1 MSDVRDVRE
10 LFRNKNI
17 MKIAI
22 LATSPN
28 AYSHQR
34 LKQAGEEA
42 GHEVSIINPLYCYMN
57 VASSC
62 PKVHYRGGEP
72 LPHYDAV
79 IPRIGSSITYYGTAV
94 LRHMETM
101 GMYTLNESIAISR
114 SRDKFRSL
122 QLLARKGLPM
132 PLTSFA
138 QSPDDTEDLI
148 RMVGGAPLVIKLLEG
163 TQGKGVILADS
174 HQSAVSIINAFK
186 EMSANILVQEFIEE
200 SKGTDIRC
208 FVIGDKVVAA
218 VKRQAK
224 EGEFRANVH
233 QGGKAIRVIL
243 TPQERSI
250 AIGAAKTMGLKVAGV
265 DLIRSRHGPLVLEI
279 NSSPGL
285 EGIEKAT
292 NINIAG
298 KIIQYIEKNAKPKS
312 SKQRFQG

>member
-1 MSDVRDVRE
+1 
-10 LFRNKNI
+10 

-22 LATSPN
+22 LATNPN
-28 AYSHQR
+28 LYSHQR
-34 LKQAGEEA
+34 LKAEGLAA
-42 GHEVSIINPLYCYMN
+42 GHEVSIINPLYCYLN
-57 VASSC
+57 VAASN

-72 LPHYDAV
+72 LPRYDAV
-79 IPRIGSSITYYGTAV
+79 IPRVGASITYYGTAV

-101 GMYTLNESIAISR
+101 GMYTVNESIAISR
-114 SRDKFRSL
+114 SRDKFRAL
-122 QLLARKGLPM
+122 QLLARKGIPM

-138 QSPDDTEDLI
+138 QSPDDTQDLI

-200 SKGTDIRC
+200 SRGTDIRC
-208 FVIGDKVVAA
+208 FVVGDKVVAA
-218 VKRQAK
+218 IKRQAK

-233 QGGKAIRVIL
+233 QGGKALKVKL
-243 TPQERSI
+243 TPQERAI

-265 DLIRSRHGPLVLEI
+265 DLIRSHHGPLVLEI

-292 NINIAG
+292 HVNVAMKVIE
-298 KIIQYIEKNAKPKS
+298 YIEKNAKPLS
-312 SKQRFQG
+312 ANSQRFHG

>member
-1 MSDVRDVRE
+1 
-10 LFRNKNI
+10 

-22 LATSPN
+22 LATNPHL
-28 AYSHQR
+28 YSHKR
-34 LKQAGEEA
+34 LKAEGEAA
-42 GHEVSIINPLYCYMN
+42 GHEIKIINPLYCYMN
-57 VASSC
+57 VAASN

-72 LPHYDAV
+72 LPHFDAV
-79 IPRIGSSITYYGTAV
+79 IPRIGASNTYYGTAV

-122 QLLARKGLPM
+122 QLLARKGIPM

-148 RMVGGAPLVIKLLEG
+148 LMVGGAPLVIKLLEG

-186 EMSANILVQEFIEE
+186 EMHANILVQEFIEE
-200 SKGTDIRC
+200 SRGTDIRC

-233 QGGKAIRVIL
+233 QGGTAQKVKL
-243 TPQERSI
+243 SPQERSI
-250 AIGAAKTMGLKVAGV
+250 AISAAKTMGLRVAGV
-265 DLIRSRHGPLVLEI
+265 DLIRSNHGPLVLEI

-292 NINIAG
+292 GLNIAG
-298 KIIQYIEKNAKPKS
+298 KIIEFIEKRAKPIS
-312 SKQRFQG
+312 STDRFHG

>member
-1 MSDVRDVRE
+1 
-10 LFRNKNI
+10 

-22 LATSPN
+22 LATNPN
-28 AYSHQR
+28 LYSHQR
-34 LKQAGEEA
+34 LKAEGEA
-42 GHEVSIINPLYCYMN
+42 HGHEVHIINPLYCYLN
-57 VASSC
+57 VAASC
-62 PKVHYRGGEP
+62 PKVHYRGGEE

-79 IPRIGSSITYYGTAV
+79 IPRIGASTTFYGTAV
-94 LRHMETM
+94 LRHLETM
-101 GMYTLNESIAISR
+101 GIYTVNESIAISR

-122 QLLARKGLPM
+122 QLLARKGIPM

-138 QSPDDTEDLI
+138 QSPDDTEDLV

-186 EMSANILVQEFIEE
+186 EMRANILVQEFIEE
-200 SKGTDIRC
+200 SRGTDIRC
-208 FVIGDKVVAA
+208 FVIGDKVVGA

-233 QGGKAIRVIL
+233 QGGKAQKVKL
-243 TPQERSI
+243 SPQERAI
-250 AIGAAKTMGLKVAGV
+250 AINAAKTMGLKVAGV
-265 DLIRSRHGPLVLEI
+265 DLIRSNHGPLVLEI

-292 NINIAG
+292 AINIAG
-298 KIIQYIEKNAKPKS
+298 KIIEYIEKRARPIGVTH
-312 SKQRFQG
+312 RFHG

>member
-1 MSDVRDVRE
+1 
-10 LFRNKNI
+10 

-22 LATSPN
+22 LATNPHL
-28 AYSHQR
+28 YSHKR
-34 LKQAGEEA
+34 LKEAGEAA
-42 GHEVSIINPLYCYMN
+42 GHEVNIINPLYCYMN
-57 VASSC
+57 VAASS

-72 LPHYDAV
+72 LPKYDAV
-79 IPRIGSSITYYGTAV
+79 IPRIGASITYYGTAV

-101 GMYTLNESIAISR
+101 GMYTINESIAISR

-122 QLLARKGLPM
+122 QILARKGIPM

-186 EMSANILVQEFIEE
+186 EMSANILVQEFIQE

-233 QGGKAIRVIL
+233 QGGKAQKVAL
-243 TPQERSI
+243 SPQERAI
-250 AIGAAKTMGLKVAGV
+250 AVGAAKAMGLKVAGV
-265 DLIRSRHGPLVLEI
+265 DLIRSNHGPLVLEI

-285 EGIEKAT
+285 EGVEKAT
-292 NINIAG
+292 HINIAG
-298 KIIQYIEKNAKPKS
+298 KIIQYIEKNAKPKGLN
-312 SKQRFQG
+312 QRFQG

>member
-1 MSDVRDVRE
+1 
-10 LFRNKNI
+10 

-22 LATSPN
+22 LATNPQL
-28 AYSHQR
+28 YSHQR
-34 LKQAGEEA
+34 LKKAGEDA
-42 GHEVSIINPLYCYMN
+42 GHEVHIINPLYCYLN
-57 VASSC
+57 VAASS
-62 PKVHYRGGEP
+62 PKVHYRGGAP
-72 LPHYDAV
+72 LMKYDAV
-79 IPRIGSSITYYGTAV
+79 IPRIGASITYYGTAV

-101 GMYTLNESIAISR
+101 GIYTLNESIAISR
-114 SRDKFRSL
+114 SRDKFRAL
-122 QLLARKGLPM
+122 QLLARKGIPM

-200 SKGTDIRC
+200 SRGTDIRC

-218 VKRQAK
+218 IKRQAK

-233 QGGKAIRVIL
+233 QGGKAIKVPL
-243 TPQERSI
+243 SPQERAI
-250 AIGAAKTMGLKVAGV
+250 AVGAAKTMGLKVAGV
-265 DLIRSRHGPLVLEI
+265 DLIRSNHGPLVLEI

-292 NINIAG
+292 HVNIAG
-298 KIIQYIEKNAKPKS
+298 KIIQYIEKHARPKGVN
-312 SKQRFQG
+312 QRFQG